1 MVSQE
6 AHVRRRLSSRIRS
19 GKLKISAPIS
29 NGDDTGDINESDQPP
44 VPPLPPPSS
53 PGAATVLTTGTRVS
67 EGLRTPVSPLRQNP
81 TRSRVVSHG
90 SDFENLV
97 GVRHDS
103 LSRSQSMEW
112 ERQLRRDASTTGP
125 RTRPASQTHL
135 QTPRQ
140 RFARDSSH
148 GLTPPSSQNTPA
160 TTDTAKRKHG
170 RSSLRFALRKILG
183 IKQKGDEPRSTPPTK
198 QGLPQKVRSLHLTA
212 YVLKEE
218 SILID
223 VD

>member
-29 NGDDTGDINESDQPP
+29 NDDDAGDVHDTEQPP
-44 VPPLPPPSS
+44 VPPLPHPSS

-112 ERQLRRDASTTGP
+112 ERQLRQDASTTGR
-125 RTRPASQTHL
+125 RTRPVSQAHL

-140 RFARDSSH
+140 QSARDSSH
-148 GLTPPSSQNTPA
+148 GLTPSSSQITPV
-160 TTDTAKRKHG
+160 TMDTAKRKHG
-170 RSSLRFALRKILG
+170 RSSLRFALRKMLG
-183 IKQKGDEPRSTPPTK
+183 IKQKGDEPRSTPPTR
-198 QGLPQKVRSLHLTA
+198 QGLPQKVHYLYLATYITKEQS
-212 YVLKEE
+212 VL
-218 SILID
+218 ICMG
-223 VD
+223 

>member
-29 NGDDTGDINESDQPP
+29 SGDDAGDIHDPEQPP

-125 RTRPASQTHL
+125 RTRPVSQAHL

-140 RFARDSSH
+140 HSARDSSH
-148 GLTPPSSQNTPA
+148 GLTTPSSHNTPA

-170 RSSLRFALRKILG
+170 RSSFRFTLRKMLG
-183 IKQKGDEPRSTPPTK
+183 IKQKGDEPRSLPSTR
-198 QGLPQKVRSLHLTA
+198 QGFLQKVHSLHFMI
-212 YVLKEE
+212 Y
-218 SILID
+218 II
-223 VD
+223 

>member
-6 AHVRRRLSSRIRS
+6 AYVRRRLSSRIRS

-29 NGDDTGDINESDQPP
+29 NNGESDDIHNSEQPP
-44 VPPLPPPSS
+44 VPPLPAS

-67 EGLRTPVSPLRQNP
+67 EGMRTPVSPLRQNP

-103 LSRSQSMEW
+103 LSRPQSMEW
-112 ERQLRRDASTTGP
+112 ERQARQDVSTRG
-125 RTRPASQTHL
+125 RTRRPASQAHL

-140 RFARDSSH
+140 QTARNSSH
-148 GLTPPSSQNTPA
+148 GMTPSSRYNSPG
-160 TTDTAKRKHG
+160 TTDTTKGKHG

-183 IKQKGDEPRSTPPTK
+183 IKHKGDELRSTPPTR
-198 QGLPQKVRSLHLTA
+198 QGLPPGVSSQTAFLFLTNR
-212 YVLKEE
+212 
-218 SILID
+218 
-223 VD
+223 